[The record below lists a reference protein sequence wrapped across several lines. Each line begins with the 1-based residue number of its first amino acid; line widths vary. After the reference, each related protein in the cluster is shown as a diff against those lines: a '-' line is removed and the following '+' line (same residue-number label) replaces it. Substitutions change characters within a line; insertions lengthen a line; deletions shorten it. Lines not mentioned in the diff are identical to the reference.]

1 MALLAFAVRAGKGS
15 RPKVL
20 GTAAP
25 VVGGL
30 VTAGTEAADAFDAA
44 AGLGAVEFDA

>member
-15 RPKVL
+15 KPKAL
-20 GTAAP
+20 GTGLP

-44 AGLGAVEFDA
+44 AGLDAVELVA